1 MNVLKVVIDGGWII
15 RETEME
21 QILSLIEMTEDVR
34 GMSLIVASNDKEVK
48 KIARDGVEFFKI
60 AMREFGCSLQLIR
73 FVETSKKELLR
84 SSAHQ

>member
-48 KIARDGVEFFKI
+48 KIARDGVYFFKI
-60 AMREFGCSLQLIR
+60 AMREFGCS
-73 FVETSKKELLR
+73 
-84 SSAHQ
+84 